1 MQPSSSYTQRLH
13 KTSQFGK
20 SLALYWCRR
29 YAGGPDV
36 ELSAD
41 VDGLAFAKYKDVQ
54 APDPKIRRKKDQESE
69 KGNAHRSQQLPGSK
83 AADMTASSSS
93 TDSSDP
99 KKRRTSNAANK
110 IGSMARND
118 ESVKRKKKHKRD
130 CYCDIRNA
138 RVILSRLALFHQDI
152 VGW

>member
-1 MQPSSSYTQRLH
+1 M
-13 KTSQFGK
+13 
-20 SLALYWCRR
+20 
-29 YAGGPDV
+29 

-110 IGSMARND
+110 IGSMARDD

-138 RVILSRLALFHQDI
+138 RVILSH
-152 VGW
+152 